1 MSVHTAEYETLLA
14 EYSNAEAAITLLKQY
29 RPYWEMIPSLRRP
42 EESTIAIPLPIVRL
56 QEGVSY
62 SGQSKI
68 SISAGQA
75 VSLPCDLAV
84 IMCDPEWKV
93 KVGVE
98 IFVFIHRPNEDFSDL
113 LTRWRLTQ
121 IWLDKTYEWVMPAHY
136 SSVYSQE
143 AEKIYPLFVLLP
155 ETPERIQRGLKGTNL
170 PFIIQTPSVY
180 STVEISENFESFED
194 FSQLELKQI
203 QQDKGVNEET
213 RTGGD
218 EEI

>member
-56 QEGVSY
+56 QEDVSN

-75 VSLPCDLAV
+75 VSLPCDIAV

-98 IFVFIHRPNEDFSDL
+98 IFIFIHRPNEDFSDL

-121 IWLDKTYEWVMPAHY
+121 IWLDKTYEWVMPDHY

-155 ETPERIQRGLKGTNL
+155 ETPERIQRGLKGTHL
-170 PFIIQTPSVY
+170 PFVIQTPTIY
-180 STVEISENFESFED
+180 STVELAESYESFEN
-194 FSQLELKQI
+194 FSQLELEQT
-203 QQDKGVNEET
+203 QPEA
-213 RTGGD
+213 GG
-218 EEI
+218 EGEI

>member
-1 MSVHTAEYETLLA
+1 MSVHAAEYETLLA

-56 QEGVSY
+56 QDGVSY
-62 SGQSKI
+62 SGQSNI
-68 SISAGQA
+68 SISQGQA
-75 VSLPCDLAV
+75 VALPCDLAV

-113 LTRWRLTQ
+113 LRRWRLTQ
-121 IWLDKTYEWVMPAHY
+121 IWLDQTYEWVMPDHY
-136 SSVYSQE
+136 RYVYSQE

-155 ETPERIQRGLKGTNL
+155 ETPERIQRGLKGAHL
-170 PFIIQTPSVY
+170 PFVMQTPTVY
-180 STVEISENFESFED
+180 STLEMAENFESFEN
-194 FSQLELKQI
+194 FNQLELGKTQPE
-203 QQDKGVNEET
+203 N
-213 RTGGD
+213 GGD
-218 EEI
+218 GET

>member
-1 MSVHTAEYETLLA
+1 MSVHAAEYETLLA
-14 EYSNAEAAITLLKQY
+14 EYSNAEAAIALLKQH

-42 EESTIAIPLPIVRL
+42 EESTIALALPIVRL
-56 QEGVSY
+56 QEGVSF

-68 SISAGQA
+68 SISPGQA
-75 VSLPCDLAV
+75 VSLPCDVAV

-98 IFVFIHRPNEDFSDL
+98 IFIFIHRPNEDFSDL

-121 IWLDKTYEWVMPAHY
+121 IWLDQTYEWVMSDHY

-155 ETPERIQRGLKGTNL
+155 ETPERIQRGLKGAHL
-170 PFIIQTPSVY
+170 PFIVQAPTVY
-180 STVEISENFESFED
+180 SPAEIAENFETFEN
-194 FSQLELKQI
+194 FSQLELGKKQL
-203 QQDKGVNEET
+203 DKGKDGEV
-213 RTGGD
+213 
-218 EEI
+218 